1 MRTYPVRPRGFFA
14 RIAQLFKREEATTFH
29 RCLAVHLYFQAP
41 RSALD

>member
-1 MRTYPVRPRGFFA
+1 MNTYPVRRRGFFA

-29 RCLAVHLYFQAP
+29 RCLAVHMYFQAP